1 MTPEQANWNWID
13 RRVSELEHRVI
24 KLETE
29 KATLKKSAVE
39 AHIGKV
45 YAERSAEIIEEA
57 LEARIKDLETALAF
71 YKKNWKDAEQTGGPC
86 IPMCPPSVCDC
97 MGKQK

>member
-1 MTPEQANWNWID
+1 MTQEQANWNWID
-13 RRVSELEHRVI
+13 RRVSELEHRVM

-29 KATLKKSAVE
+29 KAVLKKSAVE

-45 YAERSAEIIEEA
+45 YAERSAQIIEEA

-71 YKKNWKDAEQTGGPC
+71 YKKAEC
-86 IPMCPPSVCDC
+86 YR
-97 MGKQK
+97 K